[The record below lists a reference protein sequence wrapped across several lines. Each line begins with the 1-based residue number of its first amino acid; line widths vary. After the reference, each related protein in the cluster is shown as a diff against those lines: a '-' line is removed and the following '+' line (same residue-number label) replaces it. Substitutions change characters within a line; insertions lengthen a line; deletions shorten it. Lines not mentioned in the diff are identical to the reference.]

1 MLQVLSHLRTGGL
14 VGPDI
19 SAARA
24 PAGDIATAI
33 MDIDSIL
40 RRIHAAGE
48 SGSAGLG
55 AEDVIETEQQARD
68 VLDGYCTVI
77 YLFLTMWRKTAE
89 ASGKDLVAE
98 VIGGVVTRLRQM
110 TRNVAPSAIPTMA
123 AMMTAAAMEASPTLW
138 RAQFGDWRVEELGA
152 VQATAVLLAEGIN
165 LAHEDDTA
173 ALRMIMEILDQPEN

>member
-1 MLQVLSHLRTGGL
+1 

-19 SAARA
+19 GAAHA

-33 MDIDSIL
+33 MDIDSTL
-40 RRIHAAGE
+40 RRIHADAGTR
-48 SGSAGLG
+48 SPGPA
-55 AEDVIETEQQARD
+55 AEDVAGTQQQARD

-89 ASGKDLVAE
+89 VSGQDLVTE
-98 VIGGVVTRLRQM
+98 VIAGVVTRLREM

-138 RAQFGDWRVEELGA
+138 RAQFGDWRPEELAA
-152 VQATAVLLAEGIN
+152 VQATAVLLAEGVN

-173 ALRMIMEILDQPEN
+173 ALRMIMGVLEQAEDQP

>member
-1 MLQVLSHLRTGGL
+1 

-19 SAARA
+19 SAAHA

-33 MDIDSIL
+33 MDIDSTL
-40 RRIHAAGE
+40 RRIHAADE
-48 SGSAGLG
+48 ISSVGLA
-55 AEDVIETEQQARD
+55 AEDMVETVQQARD

-89 ASGKDLVAE
+89 VSGQDLVAE
-98 VIGGVVTRLRQM
+98 VIAGVVTRLRQM

-138 RAQFGDWRVEELGA
+138 RAQFGDWRPEELAA
-152 VQATAVLLAEGIN
+152 VQVTAVLLAEGIN

-173 ALRMIMEILDQPEN
+173 ALRMIMEVLEQTEEQP